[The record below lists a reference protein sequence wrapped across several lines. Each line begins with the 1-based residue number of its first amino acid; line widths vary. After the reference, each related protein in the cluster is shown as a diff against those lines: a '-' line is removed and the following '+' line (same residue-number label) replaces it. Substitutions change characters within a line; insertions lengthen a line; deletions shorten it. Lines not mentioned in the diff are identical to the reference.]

1 MQRPPFTI
9 LPGTADPPPAEIFA
23 LYGQIMNGAADAVF
37 RAAQLHGR
45 LIAPA
50 TPTERVLAATA
61 LADLVSGLTM
71 DTRDMLRRLEAL
83 QEQAAKTAGAAN
95 G

>member
-1 MQRPPFTI
+1 MRPPFI
-9 LPGTADPPPAEIFA
+9 LLPGIADPAPAELFA

-61 LADLVSGLTM
+61 LADLTAGLHM
-71 DTRDMLRRLEAL
+71 DCRDMLRRLQAL
-83 QEQAAKTAGAAN
+83 QEQAAAAAPETRP
-95 G
+95 